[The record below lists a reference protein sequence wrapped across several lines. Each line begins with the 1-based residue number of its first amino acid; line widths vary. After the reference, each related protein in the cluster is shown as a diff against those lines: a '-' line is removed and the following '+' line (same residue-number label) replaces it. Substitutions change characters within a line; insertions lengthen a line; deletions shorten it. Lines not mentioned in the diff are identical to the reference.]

1 MYNAPSHLVYATRGA
16 DVIHSFINGRQVM
29 QNRQLLTM
37 DEDDILARM
46 TGMGRDIR
54 ELRRQGR
61 H

>member
-1 MYNAPSHLVYATRGA
+1 MYNVPSHLVYAVRGG

-29 QNRQLLTM
+29 HNRHLLTL

-61 H
+61 N